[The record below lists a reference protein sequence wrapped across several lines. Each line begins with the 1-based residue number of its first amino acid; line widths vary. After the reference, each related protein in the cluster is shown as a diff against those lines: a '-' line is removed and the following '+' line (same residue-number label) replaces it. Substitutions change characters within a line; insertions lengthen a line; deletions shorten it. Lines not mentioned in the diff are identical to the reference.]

1 MTLYNNDKIEKKYT
15 LTFISK
21 NEYIAID
28 HKLFKA
34 LQYIVWTRKY
44 YTEKF
49 NKVIYSISFV
59 YGSVRAYVEYR
70 GIQFRV
76 NTNSVANR

>member
-1 MTLYNNDKIEKKYT
+1 MK
-15 LTFISK
+15 
-21 NEYIAID
+21 YIAID

-59 YGSVRAYVEYR
+59 YGSVRAYVDIAVFNF
-70 GIQFRV
+70 G
-76 NTNSVANR
+76 